1 MIKIKKI
8 VNIIVIWEVVINNY
22 YYLINLINIFYFRI

>member
-8 VNIIVIWEVVINNY
+8 VNIIVIQKVVINKY